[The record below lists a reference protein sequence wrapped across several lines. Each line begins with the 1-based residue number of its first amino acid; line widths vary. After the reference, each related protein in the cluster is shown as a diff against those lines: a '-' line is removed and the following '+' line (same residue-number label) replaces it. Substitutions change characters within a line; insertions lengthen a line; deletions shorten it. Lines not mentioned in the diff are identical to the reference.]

1 VTGRRSAK
9 SPKDISS
16 WIQSSINKAEA
27 MKSTPELRETN
38 DFSAMLSLAREAGL
52 DSDHLTGIVS
62 AYGFYLDGKMVGCA
76 ALKKGDDLFMVECLA
91 VAESMRGRSLGR
103 TLVAQI
109 EKEAAANGAR
119 KIWAIARQPT
129 FFERIGY
136 RISSASDPGAPKN
149 DDCVT
154 CPQFGK
160 SCRPA
165 IVVKDL

>member
-1 VTGRRSAK
+1 MS
-9 SPKDISS
+9 
-16 WIQSSINKAEA
+16 EA
-27 MKSTPELRETN
+27 TKTTPELRETS
-38 DFSAMLSLAREAGL
+38 DFSAMLSLARESGL

-62 AYGFYLDGKMVGCA
+62 AYGFYLDGKLVGCA

-91 VAESMRGRSLGR
+91 VAESMRGRGLGR
-103 TLVAQI
+103 ILVARI
-109 EKEAAANGAR
+109 EKEAGANGA
-119 KIWAIARQPT
+119 KKLWAIARQPR

-149 DDCVT
+149 DDCMI

-160 SCRPA
+160 SCCPS